1 MIGWGTHVV
10 RKLLLVIVLLS
21 FFGCSPSD
29 VLKPEGPPSLQE
41 KCLGACLNA
50 YSSCILECDRT
61 REIGTQLDSCTDQCK
76 QEWAKCEENCS
87 KKEKSPSTQ
96 SHPASKESAP

>member
-1 MIGWGTHVV
+1 M
-10 RKLLLVIVLLS
+10 RKLLLVIALVSL
-21 FFGCSPSD
+21 FGCSPSD

-61 REIGTQLDSCTDQCK
+61 QEIGTQLDSCIDRCK
-76 QEWAKCEENCS
+76 QQWAECEENCS
-87 KKEKSPSTQ
+87 QEGKSPPTQ
-96 SHPASKESAP
+96 FHPVSEESAP